1 VSTPQPIRATVA
13 ALQQR
18 NFEALK
24 AQAIRIRPG
33 QRRLIFAVAGRL
45 HLRDEQLHDLIEWAS
60 DERTRAIS
68 RLTIAEAR
76 RLTGLLKRMEKTPGA
91 AVIVPTTSGRLL

>member
-1 VSTPQPIRATVA
+1 VSAPQPIRATLA

-33 QRRLIFAVAGRL
+33 QRRLIFAVTGRL
-45 HLRDEQLHDLIEWAS
+45 GLRDEQLHDLVEWAS

-68 RLTIAEAR
+68 KLTIVEAR
-76 RLTGLLKRMEKTPGA
+76 RLTGLLKRMEKLA
-91 AVIVPTTSGRLL
+91 AP